1 MGTENLA
8 RRFAVVSG
16 KGGVGKTVLTANLA
30 ASFAGAGKRTLVVD
44 ADLGLANI
52 DVILGLSPAH
62 SLQDV
67 LNGDRSIEDALIQ
80 APGGFELL
88 PAGSGLQEGTILT
101 PFLSESLKTLVD
113 SLETRYEAI
122 FFDAGAGIG
131 EVPLFFASIA
141 DTVLLVVTPEATS
154 LMDAYATIKVL
165 AQRYGRRE
173 ISLVVNQANPE
184 NPIKT
189 GTTVKNHLQ
198 QIATRFLQ
206 REDPAPLRIH
216 LAGSIPSDQLIVHAV
231 SQQRLLVET
240 SPQSPATHSI
250 TSMAESLSLLPTK
263 MRVLQA

>member
-8 RRFAVVSG
+8 RRYAVVSG

-30 ASFAGAGKRTLVVD
+30 ASFASAGKRTLVVD

-52 DVILGLSPAH
+52 DVILGLSPSY
-62 SLQDV
+62 SLQDL
-67 LNGDRSIEDALIQ
+67 LNGDRSIEEVLIQ

-101 PFLSESLKTLVD
+101 PFLAEKLKTLVE
-113 SLETRYEAI
+113 SLETQYDAI

-141 DTVLLVVTPEATS
+141 DNVILVVTPEATS

-165 AQRYGRRE
+165 AQRYGRME
-173 ISLVVNQANPE
+173 ISLAVNQANPE

-198 QIATRFLQ
+198 QIASRFLQ
-206 REDPAPLRIH
+206 GENPVPLRIQ
-216 LAGSIPSDQLIVHAV
+216 LVGSIPSDQVIVHAV
-231 SQQRLLVET
+231 NQQRLLAET

-250 TSMAESLSLLPTK
+250 TSMAESLSLLPSK
-263 MRVLQA
+263 IRVLQA